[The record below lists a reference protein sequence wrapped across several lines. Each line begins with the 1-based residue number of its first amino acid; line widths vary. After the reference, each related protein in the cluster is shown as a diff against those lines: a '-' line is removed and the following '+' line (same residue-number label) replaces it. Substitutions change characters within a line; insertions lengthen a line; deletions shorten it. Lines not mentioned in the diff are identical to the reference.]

1 MRLLTLNCHA
11 WQEEN
16 QIEKIKHLA
25 QVIKEKQYD
34 VIALQ
39 EVMQLID
46 PSDNEKVKKDNYAV
60 VLLHELMKLGVT
72 DYQFVW
78 DLAHIGFDIYEEG
91 LAILTRCEIKKAES
105 FLVTKNDDI
114 NNFRTRR
121 VVGVEIMYENQ
132 SITVYS
138 CHLGWYHDE
147 EEPFKGQVDELV
159 AHLSQAHLNIV
170 MGDFNNDANVRDEGY
185 DYLLSKSLID
195 TYTVAE
201 VKDEG
206 ITVEGKIDGWSD
218 NKKDLRIDLVLT
230 SQPVTVKSSHV
241 IFNGQNKEV
250 VSDHFGVEVELE
262 LTN

>member
-1 MRLLTLNCHA
+1 MKLLTLNCHA

-46 PSDNEKVKKDNYAV
+46 ASDQEKVKKDNYAV
-60 VLLHELMKLGVT
+60 VLLNELMKLGVN
-72 DYQFVW
+72 DYKFVW

-91 LAILTRCEIKKAES
+91 LAILTRCEIKGAKS
-105 FLVTKNDDI
+105 FIVTQSNDI
-114 NNFRTRR
+114 HNFRTRR
-121 VVGVEIMYENQ
+121 VIGLEIMHENQ
-132 SITVYS
+132 PITIYS

-159 AHLSQAHLNIV
+159 AHLNNDQLNIV
-170 MGDFNNDANVRDEGY
+170 MGDFNNDANIRNEGY
-185 DYLLSKSLID
+185 DYLLSKGLID
-195 TYTVAE
+195 TYTVAQT
-201 VKDEG
+201 KDDG
-206 ITVEGKIDGWSD
+206 MTVAGKIDGWSE

-230 SQPVTVKSSHV
+230 DKPVTVQSSHV
-241 IFNGQNKEV
+241 IFNGLNKEI
-250 VSDHFGVEVELE
+250 VSDHYGVEVELT
-262 LTN
+262 LNK

>member
-1 MRLLTLNCHA
+1 MKLLTLNCHA

-25 QVIKEKQYD
+25 AVIKEKQYD

-46 PSDNEKVKKDNYAV
+46 PTDGEKVKQDNYAV
-60 VLLHELMKLGVT
+60 VLLSELMKLGVT

-91 LAILTRCEIKKAES
+91 LAILTRCEIKQAKS
-105 FLVTKNDDI
+105 FLITKHDDI
-114 NNFRTRR
+114 HTFRTRR
-121 VVGVEIMYENQ
+121 VVGLEIMHENQ
-132 SITVYS
+132 PISVYS

-159 AHLSQAHLNIV
+159 ANLNDSQLNIV
-170 MGDFNNDANVRDEGY
+170 MGDFNNDANIRGEGY
-185 DYLLSKSLID
+185 DYLLSKGLMD
-195 TYTVAE
+195 TYTLAE
-201 VKDEG
+201 TKDNG
-206 ITVEGKIDGWSD
+206 MTVEGKIDGWSE

-230 SQPVTVKSSHV
+230 NQPVTVKSSHV
-241 IFNGQNKEV
+241 IFNGKNQEI
-250 VSDHFGVEVELE
+250 VSDHYGVEVELD
-262 LTN
+262 LTK